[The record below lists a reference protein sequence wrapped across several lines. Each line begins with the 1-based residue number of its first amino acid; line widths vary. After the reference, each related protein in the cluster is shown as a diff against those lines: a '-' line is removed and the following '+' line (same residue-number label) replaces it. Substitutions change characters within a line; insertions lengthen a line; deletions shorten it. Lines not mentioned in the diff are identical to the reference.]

1 MNLSTREFWLM
12 AHLGLGVV
20 FLHASAGG
28 IGTLLRPAKTR
39 LRTLVRAVSTSAFA
53 VVAWLTVVSGTWLV
67 YPGYRAAPP
76 PAAED
81 VSAYPKAALV
91 AEQDTELWH
100 TFAMEWKEHIGW
112 LTPFLA
118 TAVAYTVLRHGE
130 LVRRDD
136 RIRRALVV
144 LFVLAVA
151 TAVIAA
157 SAGAFINKVAPND
170 FLDV

>member
-1 MNLSTREFWLM
+1 MNLSTQEFWLM
-12 AHLGLGVV
+12 AHLGMGVV

-28 IGTLLRPAKTR
+28 VGTLLVPAASR
-39 LRTLVRAVSTSAFA
+39 VRTWIRSASTSAFA

-67 YPGYRAAPP
+67 YPGYRAEPP
-76 PAAED
+76 PGAED
-81 VSAYPKAALV
+81 VSAYPKAALI
-91 AEQDTELWH
+91 AEGETELWH
-100 TFAMEWKEHIGW
+100 TFAMEWKEHVGW

-136 RIRRALVV
+136 RLRRALAV

>member
-1 MNLSTREFWLM
+1 ML
-12 AHLGLGVV
+12 
-20 FLHASAGG
+20 
-28 IGTLLRPAKTR
+28 PATTR
-39 LRTLVRAVSTSAFA
+39 LRRRVRSASTSAFA
-53 VVAWLTVVSGTWLV
+53 LVAWLTAVSGTWLV
-67 YPGYRAAPP
+67 YPGYRAPP
-76 PAAED
+76 PAGAED
-81 VSAYPKAALV
+81 MSAYPKAALT
-91 AEQDTELWH
+91 AEHDTELWH

-118 TAVAYTVLRHGE
+118 TAVAFVVVRHAE

-136 RIRRALVV
+136 RIRRALMA

-157 SAGAFINKVAPND
+157 TAGAFINKVAPND